1 MVGKMNTRYKMS
13 KRKKK
18 MTVKQLRTLVTFLVI
33 INIVLL
39 LSVLVLGIFLARA
52 NMGKS
57 KQQTVKLKKANDA
70 YTVCVDAGH
79 GGSDVGAVGLDGSY
93 EKDDNLRLAL
103 KVKEA
108 LEKSGVNVI
117 MTRSDDS
124 DTQLDSRSVIAN
136 KAKADLFV
144 SLHRNSTAKA
154 NTTKGIEIW
163 IHSSGS
169 ERSYAAADDI
179 LSSLEKVGISDNR
192 GVRIG
197 TQGDSDDDYAVI
209 RDTDMT
215 SMIIEMGFM
224 TSQDDLDYFNENLD
238 NYAKAISNGAVEWLN
253 EYVE

>member
-1 MVGKMNTRYKMS
+1 MGKR
-13 KRKKK
+13 RKK
-18 MTVKQLRTLVTFLVI
+18 MTMKQLRSLVAFLVTINILLVI
-33 INIVLL
+33 CI
-39 LSVLVLGIFLARA
+39 LVLGFFLAKAHINQRNEKTVMLKRA
-52 NMGKS
+52 ND
-57 KQQTVKLKKANDA
+57 T

-103 KVKEA
+103 KVADALKE
-108 LEKSGVNVI
+108 SGVTVI
-117 MTRSDDS
+117 LTRSDDS
-124 DTQLDSRSVIAN
+124 DTQLNSRSKIAN
-136 KAKADLFV
+136 KAKADIFV
-144 SLHRNSTAKA
+144 SLHRNSTANP

-179 LSSLEKVGISDNR
+179 LNNLEQVGISENR

-224 TSQDDLDYFNENLD
+224 TSQDDLDYFNENID
-238 NYAKAISNGAVEWLN
+238 NYAKAISNGVVEWLN
-253 EYVE
+253 TYVQ

>member
-1 MVGKMNTRYKMS
+1 MS
-13 KRKKK
+13 KRRKK
-18 MTVKQLRTLVTFLVI
+18 MTMKQLRSLVAFLVTINILLVI
-33 INIVLL
+33 CI
-39 LSVLVLGIFLARA
+39 LVLGFSLAKAHINQRKEKTVMLKRA
-52 NMGKS
+52 ND
-57 KQQTVKLKKANDA
+57 T

-103 KVKEA
+103 KVADALKE
-108 LEKSGVNVI
+108 SGVTVI
-117 MTRSDDS
+117 LTRSDDS
-124 DTQLDSRSVIAN
+124 DTQLNSRSKIAN
-136 KAKADLFV
+136 KAKADIFV
-144 SLHRNSTAKA
+144 SLHRNSTANP

-179 LSSLEKVGISDNR
+179 LNNLEQVGISENR

-224 TSQDDLDYFNENLD
+224 TSQDDLDYFNENID
-238 NYAKAISNGAVEWLN
+238 NYAKAISNGVVEWLN
-253 EYVE
+253 TYVQ

>member
-1 MVGKMNTRYKMS
+1 MS
-13 KRKKK
+13 KRRKK
-18 MTVKQLRTLVTFLVI
+18 MTMKQLRSLVAFLI
-33 INIVLL
+33 TINIVLVICIL
-39 LSVLVLGIFLARA
+39 ILGFFLAKAHINQHKEKTVMLKRA
-52 NMGKS
+52 ND
-57 KQQTVKLKKANDA
+57 T

-103 KVKEA
+103 KVADALKE
-108 LEKSGVNVI
+108 SGVTVI

-124 DTQLDSRSVIAN
+124 DTQLDSRSKIAN
-136 KAKADLFV
+136 KAKADIFV
-144 SLHRNSTAKA
+144 SLHRNSTANP

-179 LSSLEKVGISDNR
+179 LNNLEQVGISDNR

-224 TSQDDLDYFNENLD
+224 TSQDDLDYFNENID
-238 NYAKAISNGAVEWLN
+238 NYAKAISNGVVEWLN
-253 EYVE
+253 TYVQ

>member
-1 MVGKMNTRYKMS
+1 MS

-18 MTVKQLRTLVTFLVI
+18 MTVKQLRALVAFLVV
-33 INIVLL
+33 INIILL
-39 LSVLVLGIFLARA
+39 ICVLVLGIFLAKA
-52 NMGKS
+52 NTGKAR
-57 KQQTVKLKKANDA
+57 QQTVRLKKANDT

-103 KVKEA
+103 KVADA
-108 LEKSGVNVI
+108 LEKSGVNVVL
-117 MTRSDDS
+117 TRSDDS
-124 DTQLDSRSVIAN
+124 DTQLASRSVIAN

-144 SLHRNSTAKA
+144 SLHRNSTATA
-154 NTTKGIEIW
+154 NTTKWIEIW

-179 LSSLEKVGISDNR
+179 LTNLEEVGITENR

-224 TSQDDLDYFNENLD
+224 TSQADLDYFNENIE
-238 NYAKAISNGAVEWLN
+238 NYAKAISNGVVEWLN

>member
-1 MVGKMNTRYKMS
+1 MS

-18 MTVKQLRTLVTFLVI
+18 MTVKQLRSLVAFLITINIILVI
-33 INIVLL
+33 CI
-39 LSVLVLGIFLARA
+39 LVLGFFLARA
-52 NMGKS
+52 RSTNGDTSIM
-57 KQQTVKLKKANDA
+57 LKRANDS

-79 GGSDVGAVGLDGSY
+79 GGSDVGAIGLDGSY
-93 EKDDNLRLAL
+93 EKDDNLRIAL
-103 KVKEA
+103 KVAEA
-108 LEKSGVNVI
+108 LRQSGVNVI
-117 MTRSDDS
+117 MPRDDDS
-124 DTQLDSRSVIAN
+124 DTKLDSRSKIAN
-136 KAKADLFV
+136 EAKADIFV
-144 SLHRNSTAKA
+144 SLHRNSTAKP

-179 LSSLEKVGISDNR
+179 LNNLDKVGITANR

-224 TSQDDLDYFNENLD
+224 TSQDDLDYFNKNID
-238 NYAKAISNGAVEWLN
+238 NYAKAISNGIVEWLN

>member
-1 MVGKMNTRYKMS
+1 MS
-13 KRKKK
+13 KRRKK
-18 MTVKQLRTLVTFLVI
+18 MTMKQLRSLVAFLVTINILLVI
-33 INIVLL
+33 CI
-39 LSVLVLGIFLARA
+39 LVLGFFLAKAHINQRKEKTVMLKRA
-52 NMGKS
+52 ND
-57 KQQTVKLKKANDA
+57 T

-79 GGSDVGAVGLDGSY
+79 GGSDGGAGGLDGSY

-103 KVKEA
+103 KVADALKE
-108 LEKSGVNVI
+108 SGVTVI
-117 MTRSDDS
+117 LTRSDDS
-124 DTQLDSRSVIAN
+124 DTQLNSRSKIAN
-136 KAKADLFV
+136 KAKADIFV
-144 SLHRNSTAKA
+144 SLHRNSTANP

-179 LSSLEKVGISDNR
+179 LNNLEQVGISENR

-224 TSQDDLDYFNENLD
+224 TSQDDLDYFNENID
-238 NYAKAISNGAVEWLN
+238 NYAKAISNGVVEWLN
-253 EYVE
+253 TYVQ

>member
-1 MVGKMNTRYKMS
+1 MS
-13 KRKKK
+13 KRRKK
-18 MTVKQLRTLVTFLVI
+18 MTMKQLRSLVAFLVTINILLVI
-33 INIVLL
+33 CI
-39 LSVLVLGIFLARA
+39 LVLGFFLAKAHINQRKEKTVMLKRA
-52 NMGKS
+52 ND
-57 KQQTVKLKKANDA
+57 T

-103 KVKEA
+103 KVAAALKE
-108 LEKSGVNVI
+108 SGVTVI
-117 MTRSDDS
+117 LTRSDDS
-124 DTQLDSRSVIAN
+124 DTQLNSRSKIAN
-136 KAKADLFV
+136 KAKADIFV
-144 SLHRNSTAKA
+144 SLHRNSTANP

-179 LSSLEKVGISDNR
+179 LNNLEQVGISENR

-224 TSQDDLDYFNENLD
+224 TSQDDLDYFNENID
-238 NYAKAISNGAVEWLN
+238 NYAKAISNGVVEWLN
-253 EYVE
+253 TYVQ

>member
-1 MVGKMNTRYKMS
+1 MS
-13 KRKKK
+13 KRRKK
-18 MTVKQLRTLVTFLVI
+18 MTMKQLRSLVAFLVTINILLVI
-33 INIVLL
+33 CI
-39 LSVLVLGIFLARA
+39 LVLGFFLAKAHINQRKEKTVMLKRA
-52 NMGKS
+52 ND
-57 KQQTVKLKKANDA
+57 T

-103 KVKEA
+103 KVANALKE
-108 LEKSGVNVI
+108 SGVTVI
-117 MTRSDDS
+117 LTRSDDS
-124 DTQLDSRSVIAN
+124 DTQLNSRSKIAN
-136 KAKADLFV
+136 KAKADIFV
-144 SLHRNSTAKA
+144 SLHRNSTANP

-179 LSSLEKVGISDNR
+179 LNNLEQVGISENR

-224 TSQDDLDYFNENLD
+224 TSQDDLDYFNENID
-238 NYAKAISNGAVEWLN
+238 NYAKAISNGVVEWLN
-253 EYVE
+253 TYVQ

>member
-1 MVGKMNTRYKMS
+1 MS
-13 KRKKK
+13 KRRKK
-18 MTVKQLRTLVTFLVI
+18 MTMKQLRSLVAFLVTINILLVI
-33 INIVLL
+33 CI
-39 LSVLVLGIFLARA
+39 LVLGFFLAKAHINQRKDKTVMLKRA
-52 NMGKS
+52 ND
-57 KQQTVKLKKANDA
+57 T

-103 KVKEA
+103 KVADA
-108 LEKSGVNVI
+108 LKKSGVTVI
-117 MTRSDDS
+117 LTRSDDS
-124 DTQLDSRSVIAN
+124 DTQLNSRSKIAN
-136 KAKADLFV
+136 KAKADIFV
-144 SLHRNSTAKA
+144 SLHRNSTANP

-179 LSSLEKVGISDNR
+179 LNNLEQVGISENR

-224 TSQDDLDYFNENLD
+224 TSQDDLDYFNENID
-238 NYAKAISNGAVEWLN
+238 NYAKAISNGVVEWLN
-253 EYVE
+253 TYVQ

>member
-1 MVGKMNTRYKMS
+1 MNTRYKMS

-18 MTVKQLRTLVTFLVI
+18 MTVKQLRALVTFLVI

-179 LSSLEKVGISDNR
+179 LSSLGKVGISDNR

>member
-1 MVGKMNTRYKMS
+1 MS
-13 KRKKK
+13 KRRKK
-18 MTVKQLRTLVTFLVI
+18 MTMKQLRSLVAFLVTINILLVI
-33 INIVLL
+33 CI
-39 LSVLVLGIFLARA
+39 LVLGFFLAKAHINQRKDKTVMLKRA
-52 NMGKS
+52 ND
-57 KQQTVKLKKANDA
+57 T

-103 KVKEA
+103 KVADALKE
-108 LEKSGVNVI
+108 SGVTVI
-117 MTRSDDS
+117 LTRSDDS
-124 DTQLDSRSVIAN
+124 DTQLNSRSKIAN
-136 KAKADLFV
+136 KAKADIFV
-144 SLHRNSTAKA
+144 SLHRNSTANP

-179 LSSLEKVGISDNR
+179 LNNLEQVGIPENR

-224 TSQDDLDYFNENLD
+224 TSQDDLDYFNENID
-238 NYAKAISNGAVEWLN
+238 NYAKAISNGVVEWLN
-253 EYVE
+253 TYVQ

>member
-1 MVGKMNTRYKMS
+1 MS
-13 KRKKK
+13 KRRKK
-18 MTVKQLRTLVTFLVI
+18 MTMKQLRSLVAFLVTINILLVI
-33 INIVLL
+33 CI
-39 LSVLVLGIFLARA
+39 LVLGFFLAKAHINQRKEKTVMLKRA
-52 NMGKS
+52 ND
-57 KQQTVKLKKANDA
+57 T

-79 GGSDVGAVGLDGSY
+79 GGSDGGAVGLDGSY

-103 KVKEA
+103 KVADALKE
-108 LEKSGVNVI
+108 SGVTVI
-117 MTRSDDS
+117 LTRSDDS
-124 DTQLDSRSVIAN
+124 DTQLNSRSKIAN
-136 KAKADLFV
+136 KAKADIFV
-144 SLHRNSTAKA
+144 SLHRNSTANP

-179 LSSLEKVGISDNR
+179 LNNLEQVGISENR

-224 TSQDDLDYFNENLD
+224 TSQDDLDYFNENID
-238 NYAKAISNGAVEWLN
+238 NYAKAISNGVVEWLN
-253 EYVE
+253 TYVQ

>member
-1 MVGKMNTRYKMS
+1 MS
-13 KRKKK
+13 RRKKK
-18 MTVKQLRTLVTFLVI
+18 MTVKQLRALVAFLVV
-33 INIVLL
+33 INIILL
-39 LSVLVLGIFLARA
+39 LCVLVLGIFLARA
-52 NMGKS
+52 NTGKAR
-57 KQQTVKLKKANDA
+57 QQTVRLKKANDT

-103 KVKEA
+103 KVADA
-108 LEKSGVNVI
+108 LEKSGVNVVL
-117 MTRSDDS
+117 TRSDDS
-124 DTQLDSRSVIAN
+124 DTQLASRSVIAN

-144 SLHRNSTAKA
+144 SLHRNSTSTA

-179 LSSLEKVGISDNR
+179 LNSLEEVGITDNR

-224 TSQDDLDYFNENLD
+224 TSQDDLDYFNENIE
-238 NYAKAISNGAVEWLN
+238 NYAKAISNGVVEWLN

>member
-1 MVGKMNTRYKMS
+1 MS
-13 KRKKK
+13 KRRKK
-18 MTVKQLRTLVTFLVI
+18 MTMKQLRSLVAFLVTINILLVI
-33 INIVLL
+33 CI
-39 LSVLVLGIFLARA
+39 LVLGFFLAKAHINQRKEKTVMLKRA
-52 NMGKS
+52 ND
-57 KQQTVKLKKANDA
+57 T

-103 KVKEA
+103 KVADALKE
-108 LEKSGVNVI
+108 SGVTVI
-117 MTRSDDS
+117 LTRSDDS
-124 DTQLDSRSVIAN
+124 DTQLNSRSKIAN
-136 KAKADLFV
+136 KAKADIFV
-144 SLHRNSTAKA
+144 SLHRNSTANP

-179 LSSLEKVGISDNR
+179 LNNLEQVGISENR

-197 TQGDSDDDYAVI
+197 TQGDSDDDYVVI

-224 TSQDDLDYFNENLD
+224 TSQDDLDYFNENID
-238 NYAKAISNGAVEWLN
+238 NYAKAISNGVVEWLN
-253 EYVE
+253 TYVQ

>member
-1 MVGKMNTRYKMS
+1 MS
-13 KRKKK
+13 KRRKK
-18 MTVKQLRTLVTFLVI
+18 MTMKQLRSLVAFLI
-33 INIVLL
+33 TINIVL
-39 LSVLVLGIFLARA
+39 VICILVLGFFLAKAHINQRKEKTVMLKRA
-52 NMGKS
+52 ND
-57 KQQTVKLKKANDA
+57 TF
-70 YTVCVDAGH
+70 TVCVDAGH

-103 KVKEA
+103 KVADALKE
-108 LEKSGVNVI
+108 SGVTVI

-124 DTQLDSRSVIAN
+124 DTQLDSRSKIAN
-136 KAKADLFV
+136 KAKADIFV
-144 SLHRNSTAKA
+144 SLHRNSTANP

-179 LSSLEKVGISDNR
+179 LNNLEQVGISDNR

-224 TSQDDLDYFNENLD
+224 TSQDDLDYFNENID
-238 NYAKAISNGAVEWLN
+238 NYAKAISNGVVEWLN
-253 EYVE
+253 TYVQ

>member
-1 MVGKMNTRYKMS
+1 MS
-13 KRKKK
+13 KRRKK
-18 MTVKQLRTLVTFLVI
+18 MTMKQLRSLVAFLVTINILLVI
-33 INIVLL
+33 CI
-39 LSVLVLGIFLARA
+39 LVLGFFLAKAHINQRKEKTVMLKRA
-52 NMGKS
+52 ND
-57 KQQTVKLKKANDA
+57 T

-103 KVKEA
+103 KVADALKE
-108 LEKSGVNVI
+108 SGVTVI
-117 MTRSDDS
+117 LTRSDDS
-124 DTQLDSRSVIAN
+124 DTQLNSRSKIAN
-136 KAKADLFV
+136 KAKADIFV
-144 SLHRNSTAKA
+144 SLHRNSTANP

-169 ERSYAAADDI
+169 ERSYAAADYI
-179 LSSLEKVGISDNR
+179 LNNLEQVGISENR

-224 TSQDDLDYFNENLD
+224 TSQDDLDYFNENID
-238 NYAKAISNGAVEWLN
+238 NYAKAISNGVVEWLN
-253 EYVE
+253 TYVQ

>member
-1 MVGKMNTRYKMS
+1 MS
-13 KRKKK
+13 KRRKK
-18 MTVKQLRTLVTFLVI
+18 MTMKQLRSLVAFLVTINILLVI
-33 INIVLL
+33 CI
-39 LSVLVLGIFLARA
+39 LVLGFFLAKAHINQRKEKTVMLKRA
-52 NMGKS
+52 ND
-57 KQQTVKLKKANDA
+57 T

-103 KVKEA
+103 KVADA
-108 LEKSGVNVI
+108 LKKSGVTVI
-117 MTRSDDS
+117 LTRSDDS
-124 DTQLDSRSVIAN
+124 DTQLNSRSKIAN
-136 KAKADLFV
+136 KAKADIFV
-144 SLHRNSTAKA
+144 SLHRNSTANP

-179 LSSLEKVGISDNR
+179 LNNLEQVGISENR

-224 TSQDDLDYFNENLD
+224 TSQDDLDYFNENID
-238 NYAKAISNGAVEWLN
+238 NYAKAISNGVVEWLN
-253 EYVE
+253 TYVQ